1 VSWGRVNN
9 PYLINTGGIPSE
21 GEEQVENILCRAKG
35 AGIQFDQNEKELE
48 RLSELQDLLHDA
60 ERERAGLEAGG
71 DDTALHD
78 EVKAKVRQEI
88 RALSEKIK

>member
-1 VSWGRVNN
+1 
-9 PYLINTGGIPSE
+9 L
-21 GEEQVENILCRAKG
+21 ENILSRAKS
-35 AGIQFDQNEKELE
+35 AGIQFEPENVKELE
-48 RLSELQDLLHDA
+48 RISELQDLLHDA

-78 EVKAKVRQEI
+78 EVIAKLRQEI